1 MRLLVGSALDRSTF
15 PYLHLPKSSLAALI
29 SHCSAELQRA
39 NTHSIVGFAK
49 AEETQMFG
57 TILII
62 ILILL
67 LIGAL
72 PTWGY
77 SSGWGYYPGGGLG
90 IILIIVV
97 ILVLMG
103 RI

>member
-1 MRLLVGSALDRSTF
+1 MLS
-15 PYLHLPKSSLAALI
+15 
-29 SHCSAELQRA
+29 
-39 NTHSIVGFAK
+39 
-49 AEETQMFG
+49 

-72 PTWGY
+72 PTWPH
-77 SSGWGYYPGGGLG
+77 SAGWGYGPGGLLGL
-90 IILIIVV
+90 
-97 ILVLMG
+97 ILVIVLILALLG

>member
-1 MRLLVGSALDRSTF
+1 MGL
-15 PYLHLPKSSLAALI
+15 
-29 SHCSAELQRA
+29 
-39 NTHSIVGFAK
+39 
-49 AEETQMFG
+49 G

-77 SSGWGYYPGGGLG
+77 SRGFGYFPSGILG
-90 IILIIVV
+90 VVLVVVIIL
-97 ILVLMG
+97 LLMG

>member
-39 NTHSIVGFAK
+39 DTHYCWVWEGRGNAN
-49 AEETQMFG
+49 

-90 IILIIVV
+90 IIIILIIVV

>member
-1 MRLLVGSALDRSTF
+1 MGL
-15 PYLHLPKSSLAALI
+15 
-29 SHCSAELQRA
+29 
-39 NTHSIVGFAK
+39 
-49 AEETQMFG
+49 G

-72 PTWGY
+72 PSWGY
-77 SSGWGYYPGGGLG
+77 SRGFGYGPSGILG
-90 IILIIVV
+90 VVLVIVL